1 MTGFELKF
9 AAVGIAIVFASLAVI
24 VGAVSLIRRA
34 DSQWQSREDK
44 HRQAAVE
51 REPTVD
57 TTTLI
62 LITAAVG
69 AMITGRFHI
78 RKVRRLRPADMSRG
92 PWSVQGRA
100 ILHGSHV
107 VPKKR

>member
-9 AAVGIAIVFASLAVI
+9 AAIGITIVFASLAVI
-24 VGAVSLIRRA
+24 VLAVSLIRRA
-34 DSQWQSREDK
+34 DSSWQSREDRLRK
-44 HRQAAVE
+44 AAAN
-51 REPTVD
+51 REQNID
-57 TTTLI
+57 TTTLV
-62 LITAAVG
+62 LLTAAAG
-69 AMITGRFHI
+69 TMLTGRFHI
-78 RKVRRLRPADMSRG
+78 RKVRRLRPADVSRG